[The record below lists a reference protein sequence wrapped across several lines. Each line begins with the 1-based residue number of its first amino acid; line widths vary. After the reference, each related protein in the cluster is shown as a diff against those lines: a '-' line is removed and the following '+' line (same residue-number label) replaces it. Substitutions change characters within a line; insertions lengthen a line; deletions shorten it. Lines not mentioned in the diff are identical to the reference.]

1 MQLIGGYRDG
11 LKFGEVITFDD
22 QRFLEARSQKL
33 RPFLYKILDLQLFR
47 QFIDDRLISIKDG
60 FSDEFEKEICLYS
73 ERVSKRK
80 FKLLQNIK
88 DKVIIFCL
96 YLDSSDHVDCFV
108 TKNVTK
114 ITTFVN
120 SLAFI

>member
-22 QRFLEARSQKL
+22 QRFLDARSQKL
-33 RPFLYKILDLQLFR
+33 RPFLNKILDLQLFR
-47 QFIDDRLISIKDG
+47 QFIDERLISIKDG

-80 FKLLQNIK
+80 FKILQNFK
-88 DKVIIFCL
+88 EKVISAL
-96 YLDSSDHVDCFV
+96 GRDPSSLLC
-108 TKNVTK
+108 N
-114 ITTFVN
+114 
-120 SLAFI
+120 